1 MVEASLNGAPVP
13 SGKGG
18 KKGAKAAA
26 NGSASGGGLSK
37 NGTLLKDFRLEY
49 AKSGGSKCGV
59 CEEKIKKV
67 FITLGKFKRFYKF
80 IYLFSDS

>member
-67 FITLGKFKRFYKF
+67 FIDLAKCKCLTKLSIVFP
-80 IYLFSDS
+80 DS

>member
-18 KKGAKAAA
+18 KKGAKATA
-26 NGSASGGGLSK
+26 NGSASGGLSK

-67 FITLGKFKRFYKF
+67 FINLTNCKRLAESPIF
-80 IYLFSDS
+80 FSDS